1 MLDKLGELAA
11 LGTAV
16 CWTVTSLSFESA
28 GKKVG
33 SLSVNF
39 IRLIIGLVFLC
50 FTTLLIRGYF
60 LPLDASPHA
69 WIWLSISGLVGF
81 AIGDLLLF
89 EAFVIVGAR
98 ISMLIMSLVPPITA
112 LIGFIFLHEKM
123 TAIELLGMFLTIGGV
138 ALVILERAPGQKK
151 INFSHPISGLLCGFG
166 GALGQAVGLILSKY
180 GMGSYNAFAATQIRV
195 IAGII
200 GFVIIFAFLKKWRN
214 INTAIRNPRAMV
226 GISLG
231 SFFGPFLG
239 VGLSLV
245 AIQYTKTGIAST
257 IMAIVPLMIIPPA
270 VFIFHEKVTLKEV
283 VGAIIAVVGVT
294 IFFLPAEILQ
304 QI

>member
-1 MLDKLGELAA
+1 MIYKWGELAA
-11 LGTAV
+11 LGTAI

-39 IRLIIGLVFLC
+39 IRLVIGLFFLC
-50 FTTLLIRGYF
+50 LTTLLIRGYF
-60 LPLDASPHA
+60 LPLDASTHA

-98 ISMLIMSLVPPITA
+98 VSMLIMSLVPPITA
-112 LIGFIFLHEKM
+112 IIGFLFLHEKM
-123 TAIELLGMFLTIGGV
+123 TMLELLGMFLTVGGV

-151 INFSHPISGLLCGFG
+151 INFTHPISGLLCGVG
-166 GALGQAVGLILSKY
+166 GALGQSVGLILSKY

-195 IAGII
+195 IAGIV
-200 GFVIIFAFLKKWRN
+200 GFALIFALLKKWRN
-214 INTAIRNPRAMV
+214 INIAVKNPRAMV

-231 SFFGPFLG
+231 SIFGPFLG
-239 VGLSLV
+239 VALSLL

-257 IMAIVPLMIIPPA
+257 IMAIVPLLIIPPA
-270 VFIFHEKVTLKEV
+270 VIVFHEKVTLKEII
-283 VGAIIAVVGVT
+283 GAIIAVVGVT
-294 IFFLPAEILQ
+294 IFFLPAQILQ